1 MYFKCNNIRI
11 NIFRSFFFAYSPI
24 YFIEFNGCDLSITI
38 NINYSIELDK
48 KTQYEIF
55 LAMNSDKYNE
65 PLRKHSILQ
74 NQIQYRMI
82 NAELK
87 ENTSAR
93 FVVFSLK
100 ITLENA
106 FCHFSNP
113 WVFVLIRFTI
123 RSLIY
128 QNKSKIHV
136 WLDLTWNFVDV
147 VQQTNQLDQA

>member
-1 MYFKCNNIRI
+1 
-11 NIFRSFFFAYSPI
+11 
-24 YFIEFNGCDLSITI
+24 
-38 NINYSIELDK
+38 
-48 KTQYEIF
+48 
-55 LAMNSDKYNE
+55 MNSDKYNE

-113 WVFVLIRFTI
+113 
-123 RSLIY
+123 
-128 QNKSKIHV
+128 
-136 WLDLTWNFVDV
+136 
-147 VQQTNQLDQA
+147 